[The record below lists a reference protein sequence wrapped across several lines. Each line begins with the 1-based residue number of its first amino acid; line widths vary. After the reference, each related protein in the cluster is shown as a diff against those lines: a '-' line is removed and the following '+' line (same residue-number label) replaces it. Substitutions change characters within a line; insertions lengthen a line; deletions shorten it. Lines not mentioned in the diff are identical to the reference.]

1 MVSPYS
7 YISSLKVETS
17 IGLVILYLNGNFS
30 KELDM
35 KYVEKEIDR
44 WVDG

>member
-7 YISSLKVETS
+7 YTPLKVEIS
-17 IGLVILYLNGNFS
+17 IDLVILYLNGNFS

-44 WVDG
+44 